1 MKLNPEQEAYRIQ
14 CVREA
19 FKRMGPRSQQWR
31 DNQSAAIKISNNRP
45 EVRAKLSAATKA
57 AFESG
62 RYQITPEGKKN
73 RAAGLAIGHAQAAK
87 LIKITQ
93 PKAAAKLRGKNGF
106 GATQRGRLDHA
117 NCKEWCVLSPAG
129 IQYRF
134 SNLSEWCRQ
143 NESLFV
149 DHSPGSMWPL
159 WKRAAA
165 GIVEQGAKRG
175 KLCSWC
181 GWVLQNVWERR
192 DPIARNGVLAIAP
205 PASPTPS
212 PGGLPPTSRA
222 PD

>member
-1 MKLNPEQEAYRIQ
+1 MTNERTHHHMKLNPEQEAYRLQ
-14 CVREA
+14 RSREA
-19 FKRMGPRSQQWR
+19 IKRMGPRSQRWR
-31 DNQSAAIKISNNRP
+31 DAQSARIKISNNRP

-57 AFESG
+57 AFKSG

-73 RAAGLAIGHAQAAK
+73 RGAALAIGHARCAELCKAS
-87 LIKITQ
+87 Q

-117 NCKEWCVLSPAG
+117 NCKEWCILSPSG

-149 DHSPGSMWPL
+149 DHSPGARWPL

-165 GIVEQGAKRG
+165 GIVEQGSKRG

-181 GWVLQNVWERR
+181 GWVLQNTWEKR
-192 DPIARNGVLAIAP
+192 DPIERKAVINNAIHV
-205 PASPTPS
+205 
-212 PGGLPPTSRA
+212 TSA
-222 PD
+222 HS